1 MGADKFFEQT
11 KNFNLIWIV
20 AFLSP
25 QMFDEV
31 IFEIIMGSHIFNL
44 GGSLAIVLKK

>member
-1 MGADKFFEQT
+1 MGVDKFFEQT
-11 KNFNLIWIV
+11 KFFILVWIV

-25 QMFDEV
+25 QMFDKV
-31 IFEIIMGSHIFNL
+31 IFEIIIGSHIFNL